1 MTDLIGDLDK
11 RLAEVQAQFDALDA
25 ERKRLLE
32 QRAGQDR
39 RLADIQAECLR
50 LDGKYLALTD
60 LKKSQ
65 GVGGDGEAGAAN

>member
-11 RLAEVQAQFDALDA
+11 RIAEVQSQFDALDA

-60 LKKSQ
+60 LKKEQ
-65 GVGGDGEAGAAN
+65 GGNGEGKSN